1 MPAKTKTPPRKTP
14 PRRKDTT
21 PRDAAKAR
29 AALYRVTA
37 AAALAAWRG
46 SVQGRS
52 ANQKTGPVLT
62 TYSHPVTCP
71 DTCPLYGGDRGPDGS
86 RVDPG
91 AECYAAAG
99 YYTRRAWEGVRLT
112 WSESLAKIRA
122 ARAPMARGNVAGDII
137 HAAGRIFRGAAIEW
151 AAALSKDGTRPAW
164 TYTHHA
170 ATRENLD
177 TLAAMAAAGTVV
189 NLSAS
194 DPGEAFAMMAA
205 HPGHPVATV
214 IPADS
219 PPVMRDQDGRRIVT
233 CPASRR
239 EGVTCGTCGGG
250 RPLCARGDRDYAIG
264 FPVHGAGA
272 GKGEARMRAAT
283 ARAAGVVA

>member
-21 PRDAAKAR
+21 PPGGGDWGNPPGAADAA
-29 AALYRVTA
+29 
-37 AAALAAWRG
+37 AAWRG

-52 ANQKTGPVLT
+52 ANQKTGPILT
-62 TYSHPVTCP
+62 TYSHAATCP
-71 DTCPLYGGDRGPDGS
+71 TTCPLYGGDRGPDGS
-86 RVDPG
+86 RVDPL

-233 CPASRR
+233 CPTTAPIALATPACS
-239 EGVTCGTCGGG
+239 G
-250 RPLCARGDRDYAIG
+250 RII
-264 FPVHGAGA
+264 
-272 GKGEARMRAAT
+272 
-283 ARAAGVVA
+283 